1 MSSVLY
7 AGWTGI
13 VDMRSVGGVL
23 ISLCAEK
30 KKQKGK
36 EMATGF
42 EGQSLVAM
50 VKASDS
56 LFLYTAAYHQI
67 TIYAY
72 IAWGFNR

>member
-1 MSSVLY
+1 
-7 AGWTGI
+7 
-13 VDMRSVGGVL
+13 
-23 ISLCAEK
+23 
-30 KKQKGK
+30 
-36 EMATGF
+36 MATGF